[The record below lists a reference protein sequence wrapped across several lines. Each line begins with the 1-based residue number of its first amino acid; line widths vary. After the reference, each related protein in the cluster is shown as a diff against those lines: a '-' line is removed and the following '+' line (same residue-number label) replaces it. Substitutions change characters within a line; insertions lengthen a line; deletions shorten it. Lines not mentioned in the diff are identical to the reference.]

1 MNAEGHF
8 MKRNLNELIARYIE
22 HLRFEKNASPHTVKN
37 YHSDLRQF
45 LAYVEKVGGTNAA
58 ADLTVDDLDHLSI
71 REYMGHLYQRR
82 LARTSIAR
90 KISTLRAFFRFLRH
104 EELTE
109 TNPTRLVSTP
119 RLPRKIPAHLEKD
132 QVAALLEAPDA
143 DTDLGRRDRAVL
155 ELLYAT
161 GMRVGEMVGLNLED
175 INLGEGIARIRGK
188 GRKERL
194 VPFGRTA
201 REMLERYYPV
211 RQRLLFKARDDR
223 RDSQAVFLNLQGG
236 RLSARSVG
244 RIIERYIARVSVRL
258 KISPHSLRHSF
269 ATHLMNAG
277 ADLRVIQELLGHASL
292 STTQKYTHVSVEQL
306 MKVYRAAHPLARRQ
320 PPAPTDQDRPPTPVR
335 ERDKTRR

>member
-1 MNAEGHF
+1 MNRSLE
-8 MKRNLNELIARYIE
+8 ELIARFID

-45 LAYVEKVGGTNAA
+45 LAYLDKTGGQGTATTIA
-58 ADLTVDDLDHLSI
+58 VDDLDHLSI

-90 KISTLRAFFRFLRH
+90 KISTLRAFFRFLRQM
-104 EELTE
+104 ELIE
-109 TNPTRLVSTP
+109 TNPTRLVASP
-119 RLPRKIPAHLEKD
+119 RLPRKIPPHLEKD
-132 QVAALLEAPDA
+132 QVAALLEAPA
-143 DTDLGRRDRAVL
+143 PETDGGRRDRAVM

-161 GMRVGEMVGLNLED
+161 GMRVGELVDLNLAD
-175 INLGEGIARIRGK
+175 IDLDEGIARIRGK

-194 VPFGRTA
+194 VPFGDTA
-201 REMLERYYPV
+201 REMLARYYPV
-211 RQRLLFKARDDR
+211 RQRLLFTARDNR

-236 RLSARSVG
+236 RLSARSVS

-292 STTQKYTHVSVEQL
+292 STTQKYTHVSVDQL
-306 MKVYRAAHPLARRQ
+306 MKVYRAAHPLARRR
-320 PPAPTDQDRPPTPVR
+320 PADPDDGDP
-335 ERDKTRR
+335 